1 MFRLGRPHE
10 DVSNFGKKIS
20 ETKHHLT
27 FSISFVCYPRLDK
40 NMTDSAPAVAAPK
53 AKKVSK
59 PKVPAAH
66 PAYKEMIQAAVS
78 ALKERGGSSRQA
90 ILKYILATYKVGTNE
105 TAVAFYLPLILL
117 YKWVDVGPSNPVTGR

>member
-27 FSISFVCYPRLDK
+27 FSISFVCYPRLEK

-66 PAYKEMIQAAVS
+66 PAYKEMIQA
-78 ALKERGGSSRQA
+78 SSFP
-90 ILKYILATYKVGTNE
+90 
-105 TAVAFYLPLILL
+105 VAFYLPLILL